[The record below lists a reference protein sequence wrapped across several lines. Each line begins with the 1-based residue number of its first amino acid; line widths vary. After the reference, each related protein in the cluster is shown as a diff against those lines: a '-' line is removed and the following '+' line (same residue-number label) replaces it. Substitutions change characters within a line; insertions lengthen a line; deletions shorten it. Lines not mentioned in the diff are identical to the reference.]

1 MQNNFEKKEMYL
13 KIYRNERETLIA
25 VCDCDLM
32 GKRFTEDKLHIEIN
46 EDFFGDN
53 KASIQDIELALKS
66 ATMANFVGCK
76 CVQHA
81 IELGYVDREHVLVI
95 DGVFCAQMVR
105 M

>member
-1 MQNNFEKKEMYL
+1 MQNDSEQKDLYL
-13 KIYRNERETLIA
+13 KIHKSNKEVLIA

-32 GKRFTEDKLHIEIN
+32 GKRFTENRLHVEIN
-46 EDFFGDN
+46 REFFGDMM
-53 KASIQDIELALKS
+53 ASDLDMEIALKS
-66 ATMANFVGCK
+66 ATIANFVGRR

-81 IELGYVDREHVLVI
+81 IELGYVDEKNVLII